1 MERDALMKR
10 LEFMRVTFVLTLTV
24 LVIGC
29 GNSETNSDTSPAD
42 QVQST
47 EPTASIVVADW
58 ITVDEVANTVVID
71 LVAGQTDAN
80 NRWNYNGFARGEAT
94 IVVPMGFAVT
104 IHFDNTD
111 PVTFH
116 SAGVLD
122 ATDSFPAIYSEST
135 AAVFNGAMTSNA
147 TSLTEATPPGG
158 GTESITFTAET
169 SGEYALVC
177 MSPAHAITGM
187 WIGFEVSNSGES
199 GLKM

>member
-1 MERDALMKR
+1 MKR
-10 LEFMRVTFVLTLTV
+10 LEFMRATFVLPLMV

-29 GNSETNSDTSPAD
+29 GRSETDSDISLPD
-42 QVQST
+42 QVHSAA
-47 EPTASIVVADW
+47 PTASLTVVDW
-58 ITVDEVANTVVID
+58 ITVDEVARTVTIG
-71 LVAGQTDAN
+71 LVAGQTDVN
-80 NRWNYNGFARGEAT
+80 NRWNYNGFAGGEAT
-94 IVVPMGFAVT
+94 IVVPVGFAVT

-122 ATDSFPAIYSEST
+122 ATDRFPAIYSEST
-135 AAVFNGAMTSNA
+135 AAAFNGAMTSNA
-147 TSLTEATPPGG
+147 TSLTEATAPGG

-187 WIGFEVSNSGES
+187 WIGFEVSDSGES